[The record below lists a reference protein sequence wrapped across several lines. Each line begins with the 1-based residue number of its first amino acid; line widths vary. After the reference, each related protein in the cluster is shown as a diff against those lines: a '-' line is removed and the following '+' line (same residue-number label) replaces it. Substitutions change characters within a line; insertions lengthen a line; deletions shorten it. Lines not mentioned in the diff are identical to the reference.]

1 MRILTYSVSVILALV
16 LCSAS
21 FSNDYYNRIAMVSD
35 GRITR
40 FPNIP
45 ISVYIETPPVP
56 EVMQHAYVGDV
67 EYALDQWAGCSEGLL
82 KFRIADSEDA
92 DIRVYWTKEPLSGEA
107 DPLGEASLV
116 RFDSGKFYVEVY
128 VMMQERPSVARPMH
142 KRLKAVLLHE
152 LGHAVG
158 LWGHSQDHY
167 DIMYPKSTT
176 IQPTR
181 RDKNTLLKLL
191 RSRPGLPLHK
201 TAIAELKS
209 DISTNPDAA
218 YLHFWLGTVYADSG
232 EEDLAIEELLT
243 ALKLSP
249 NLMKAAHR
257 LGRIF
262 QKEGMYGKA
271 IAYYSKQADLEPS
284 PGLYGIIGMLYLR
297 QEKYNEAI
305 ECFQKALRMDS
316 DFLVAETD
324 MMAAYHLWASQLIK
338 DNKADEALSIL
349 SRALET
355 FPSSRVIH
363 YDMGIAYNTS
373 GQYEKAIEQYRKT
386 LEIEP
391 SFVAAKSNIAG
402 CMNSLG
408 AEQMQSKN
416 WEKSIELCKHA
427 LEWDPEFWEAH
438 KNLESATLE
447 LGRERHKAGLVDEAI
462 VYYRSVMEINP
473 ENVDASNNLAF
484 ALYDKGLCKEALAQF
499 QATLHIDPNSHDAKI
514 GLAIVKRYVKIAR
527 AKIAILA
534 TFISMILCISIIS
547 LARCKHRGKGSQHQ
561 LVEESGEL

>member
-1 MRILTYSVSVILALV
+1 
-16 LCSAS
+16 
-21 FSNDYYNRIAMVSD
+21 MVSD

-40 FPNIP
+40 FSNIP
-45 ISVYIETPPVP
+45 ISVYIEAPPVP
-56 EVMQHAYVGDV
+56 DIMQHAYVGDV

-82 KFRIADSEDA
+82 KFKIVDSEDA
-92 DIRVYWTKEPLSGEA
+92 DVRVYWTKEPLSGEA

-152 LGHAVG
+152 LGHAIG

-167 DIMYPKSTT
+167 DIMYPTSTT

-191 RSRPGLPLHK
+191 KSRPGLSIHE
-201 TAIAELKS
+201 TAISELES

-271 IAYYSKQADLEPS
+271 IAYYSREVDLEPS
-284 PGLYGIIGMLYLR
+284 PGLYGIIGMLHLR

-305 ECFQKALRMDS
+305 EYFEKALRMDR
-316 DFLVAETD
+316 DFLAAETD

-338 DNKADEALSIL
+338 DNRIDEALSIL
-349 SRALET
+349 ARAVEV

-363 YDMGIAYNTS
+363 YDMGTAYDTS
-373 GQYEKAIEQYRKT
+373 GQYEKAIDQYKKT

-408 AEQMQSKN
+408 AERMQSKN
-416 WEKSIELCKHA
+416 WEKSIELCKDA
-427 LEWDPEFWEAH
+427 LEWDPEFWEAR

-447 LGRERHKAGLVDEAI
+447 LGREKHKAGLVDEAI
-462 VYYRSVMEINP
+462 VYYRSVMGINP
-473 ENVDASNNLAF
+473 ENVDASSNLGF

-499 QATLHIDPNSHDAKI
+499 QTTLEIDPNSHDARV
-514 GLAIVKRYVKIAR
+514 GLAVVKRYVNITR

-534 TFISMILCISIIS
+534 TFVSMLLCISIIS
-547 LARCKHRGKGSQHQ
+547 LARYKRRGKGSQHQ
-561 LVEESGEL
+561 FVEESGEL

>member
-1 MRILTYSVSVILALV
+1 MRILTYLVSVILALV

-21 FSNDYYNRIAMVSD
+21 VGNDYFNRITMVSD

-45 ISVYIETPPVP
+45 ISVYIEAPTVP
-56 EVMQHAYVGDV
+56 DIMQHAYVGDV

-82 KFRIADSEDA
+82 KFEIVDSEDA
-92 DIRVYWTKEPLSGEA
+92 DIRVYWTREPLSGEA

-128 VMMQERPSVARPMH
+128 VMVQERPSVAKPMH

-152 LGHAVG
+152 LGHAIG
-158 LWGHSQDHY
+158 LWGHSRDHY

-181 RDKNTLLKLL
+181 KDKSTLLKLL
-191 RSRPGLPLHK
+191 KSRPGLPLHDI
-201 TAIAELKS
+201 AIAELKS
-209 DISTNPDAA
+209 DISANPDTA

-243 ALKLSP
+243 ALRLSP

-271 IAYYSKQADLEPS
+271 IAYYSREVDLEPS
-284 PGLYGIIGMLYLR
+284 PGLYGMIGMLHLR

-305 ECFQKALRMDS
+305 EYFEKALRMDS
-316 DFLVAETD
+316 DFLAAETD

-338 DNKADEALSIL
+338 DSRIDEALSIL
-349 SRALET
+349 ARAVEV

-363 YDMGIAYNTS
+363 YDIGTAYDTS
-373 GQYEKAIEQYRKT
+373 GQYEKAIEQYKKT

-416 WEKSIELCKHA
+416 WGKSIELCKHA
-427 LEWDPEFWEAH
+427 LEWDTEFWEARE
-438 KNLESATLE
+438 NLESATLE
-447 LGRERHKAGLVDEAI
+447 LGREKHKAGLVDEAI
-462 VYYRSVMEINP
+462 MHYRSVMEMNP
-473 ENVDASNNLAF
+473 ENVDASSNLGF

-499 QATLHIDPNSHDAKI
+499 QTTLEIDPNSHDARV
-514 GLAIVKRYVKIAR
+514 GLAVVKRYVNITR

-534 TFISMILCISIIS
+534 TFISMLLCISIIS
-547 LARCKHRGKGSQHQ
+547 LVRYKRRGKRSQHQ

>member
-1 MRILTYSVSVILALV
+1 MRILIYSVLVILALV

-21 FSNDYYNRIAMVSD
+21 FCSDYFNRITMVSD

-40 FPNIP
+40 FSNIP
-45 ISVYIETPPVP
+45 ISVYIEVPSVP

-82 KFRIADSEDA
+82 EFKIVDSEDA

-107 DPLGEASLV
+107 DPLGEASLA
-116 RFDSGKFYVEVY
+116 RFDSGRFYVEVY
-128 VMMQERPSVARPMH
+128 VMMQERPSVAKPMH

-152 LGHAVG
+152 LGHAIG
-158 LWGHSQDHY
+158 LWGHSQDQY

-181 RDKNTLLKLL
+181 RDKNTLFKLL
-191 RSRPGLPLHK
+191 KSRPGLPLHE

-218 YLHFWLGTVYADSG
+218 YLHFWLGAVYADKG
-232 EEDLAIEELLT
+232 EGDLAIEELLT

-249 NLMKAAHR
+249 NLMRAAHR

-271 IAYYSKQADLEPS
+271 IAYYSREVDLEPS

-305 ECFQKALRMDS
+305 EYFEKALRMNS
-316 DFLVAETD
+316 DLLAAETD
-324 MMAAYHLWASQLIK
+324 MMAAYHLWASQLIR
-338 DNKADEALSIL
+338 DNRTDEALSIL

-363 YDMGIAYNTS
+363 YDMGTAYDTS
-373 GQYEKAIEQYRKT
+373 GQYEKAIEEYKRT

-416 WEKSIELCKHA
+416 WDKSIELCKHA

-447 LGRERHKAGLVDEAI
+447 LGREKHKAGLVDEAI
-462 VYYRSVMEINP
+462 VHYKTVMEMNP
-473 ENVDASNNLAF
+473 ENIDASNNLGFAF
-484 ALYDKGLCKEALAQF
+484 YDKGLCKEALAQF
-499 QATLHIDPNSHDAKI
+499 QTTLDIDPNSHDARV
-514 GLAIVKRYVKIAR
+514 GLAIVKRYVRITR

-534 TFISMILCISIIS
+534 TSISMILCISIIS
-547 LARCKHRGKGSQHQ
+547 LARYKRRGKGSQHQ
-561 LVEESGEL
+561 LVEESGEV

>member
-1 MRILTYSVSVILALV
+1 
-16 LCSAS
+16 
-21 FSNDYYNRIAMVSD
+21 MVSD

-40 FPNIP
+40 FSNIP
-45 ISVYIETPPVP
+45 ISVYIEAPPVP
-56 EVMQHAYVGDV
+56 DIMQHAYVGDV

-82 KFRIADSEDA
+82 KFKIVDSEDA
-92 DIRVYWTKEPLSGEA
+92 DVRVYWTKEPLSGEA

-152 LGHAVG
+152 LGHAIG

-167 DIMYPKSTT
+167 DIMYPTSTT

-191 RSRPGLPLHK
+191 KSRPGLSIHE
-201 TAIAELKS
+201 TAISELES

-271 IAYYSKQADLEPS
+271 IAYYSREVDLEPS
-284 PGLYGIIGMLYLR
+284 PGLYGIIGMLHLR

-305 ECFQKALRMDS
+305 EYFEKALRMDR
-316 DFLVAETD
+316 DFLAAETD

-338 DNKADEALSIL
+338 DNRIDEALSIL
-349 SRALET
+349 ARAVEV

-363 YDMGIAYNTS
+363 YDMGTAYDTS
-373 GQYEKAIEQYRKT
+373 GQYEKAIDQYKKT

-408 AEQMQSKN
+408 AERMQSKN
-416 WEKSIELCKHA
+416 WEKSIELCKDA
-427 LEWDPEFWEAH
+427 LEWDPEFWEAR

-447 LGRERHKAGLVDEAI
+447 LGREKHKAGLVDEAI
-462 VYYRSVMEINP
+462 VYYRSVMGINP
-473 ENVDASNNLAF
+473 ENVDASSNLGF

-499 QATLHIDPNSHDAKI
+499 QTTLEIDPDSHDARV
-514 GLAIVKRYVKIAR
+514 GLAVVKRYVNITR

-534 TFISMILCISIIS
+534 TFVSMLLCISIIS
-547 LARCKHRGKGSQHQ
+547 LARYKRRGKGSQHQ
-561 LVEESGEL
+561 FVEESGEL